1 MIITYFKD
9 YMDLINEG
17 LIKTLPI
24 EKIYNDLIYKLNIF
38 LPRSVIGNLHIDKFD
53 IKIINYDLI
62 SPEKLENIYDYIFN
76 TCVNIGGYFPS
87 KMEITNINGMFR
99 AKKFDLEELKINQ
112 SYYADV
118 KITFEKKYD
127 DLELNIPNK
136 LYHLSIKEYEDKIK
150 RYGLS
155 PKSKSKLTSHID
167 RIYVCKTI
175 EDCEALIP
183 QMKVFYSEEYQLNY
197 FSLSK
202 KKYKKDVTP
211 IIYEIDN
218 SSNWI
223 KKLYL
228 DPNYQNGYYIL
239 ENILPKY
246 LFKIN

>member
-1 MIITYFKD
+1 
-9 YMDLINEG
+9 
-17 LIKTLPI
+17 
-24 EKIYNDLIYKLNIF
+24 
-38 LPRSVIGNLHIDKFD
+38 
-53 IKIINYDLI
+53 
-62 SPEKLENIYDYIFN
+62 
-76 TCVNIGGYFPS
+76 
-87 KMEITNINGMFR
+87 MEITNINGMFR
-99 AKKFDLEELKINQ
+99 AKKFDIEELKINQ

-155 PKSKSKLTSHID
+155 PKSKIKLTSHID

-175 EDCEALIP
+175 EDCESLIP

-218 SSNWI
+218 SSSWI